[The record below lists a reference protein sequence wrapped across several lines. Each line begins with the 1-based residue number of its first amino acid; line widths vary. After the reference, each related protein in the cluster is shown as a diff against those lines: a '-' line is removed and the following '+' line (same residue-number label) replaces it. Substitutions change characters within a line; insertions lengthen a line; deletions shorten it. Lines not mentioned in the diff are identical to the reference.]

1 MMRTLFYLAL
11 LLSLNS
17 CTGCVDMMKERA
29 KENAARRSKFHFAPV
44 DYRKEG
50 VNTEHLFSFTE
61 TSMEYN
67 GKPFSIHIPMDS
79 IFNIFGP
86 YSRVTNG
93 EGQSSGYKSY
103 IWDNIGLVM
112 VSCPE
117 QIAISAEIY
126 WDYLPPGNDQTSE
139 EEERKHLPR
148 NFFQGKIL
156 LNGIPLDHTSD
167 LAAFCENKEMNKEI
181 RRLWHQVR
189 PGKYFWECC
198 YQLPEWCFFRYR
210 FLTHKLYLYDYSS
223 FKEEPFF
230 GYILKLDNKTTRM
243 HSFQVGYEL
252 NLKRSKYSPIP

>member
-1 MMRTLFYLAL
+1 MRTSFYFAL
-11 LLSLNS
+11 LLSLTS
-17 CTGCVDMMKERA
+17 CTGCVDIMKERA
-29 KENAARRSKFHFAPV
+29 KGNAAKRSKFHFAPV

-67 GKPFSIHIPMDS
+67 GKPFSIHLPMDS
-79 IFNIFGP
+79 IFNIFGS
-86 YSRVTNG
+86 YNRVTCG
-93 EGQSSGYKSY
+93 EGQSSEYKSY
-103 IWDNIGLVM
+103 IWDNIGLEI

-126 WDYLPPGNDQTSE
+126 WDYLPPDNDKTSE
-139 EEERKHLPR
+139 EEERKYLPK

-156 LNGIPLDHTSD
+156 LNGIPLDNTSD
-167 LAAFCENKEMNKEI
+167 MAAFCENKEMNKEI

-210 FLTHKLYLYDYSS
+210 FLTHKLYLYDYSG
-223 FKEEPFF
+223 FEEQPFF
-230 GYILKLDNKTTRM
+230 GYILKLDNETTQM

-252 NLKRSKYSPIP
+252 NLKRLKYSPIP